1 MPLET
6 TSAALLAPPEEGES
20 LPAPV
25 QSFFVHTAVLEF
37 QAALQLLVERAC
49 FLTAANGAAVALKE
63 QGQFIYSAAAGE
75 FAAETGTL
83 VNLNKKYL
91 GECVRLGQTVRTRT
105 DSLFALAVPV
115 MRGADVVGIF
125 ELLGK
130 SAFEDCDAISAAR
143 LGEMIGTAIDHR
155 DAAVRAEKVEF
166 EEVVDAP
173 SAPTPSRWHAPDI
186 KEPKAEKESAAAT
199 SPIEVQKCSSCGFPV
214 SNGRKFCP
222 DCERNMDEAPDPA
235 ELFSMPPQE
244 SWLNTHGYTIASV
257 LVSAIAIAII
267 VWLRTR

>member
-6 TSAALLAPPEEGES
+6 TSAALLAPPEERES

-37 QAALQLLVERAC
+37 QAALQLLVERAR

-63 QGQFIYSAAAGE
+63 PGQFIYSAAAGE
-75 FAAETGTL
+75 FAAETGTP

-143 LGEMIGTAIDHR
+143 LI
-155 DAAVRAEKVEF
+155 
-166 EEVVDAP
+166 
-173 SAPTPSRWHAPDI
+173 
-186 KEPKAEKESAAAT
+186 
-199 SPIEVQKCSSCGFPV
+199 
-214 SNGRKFCP
+214 
-222 DCERNMDEAPDPA
+222 
-235 ELFSMPPQE
+235 
-244 SWLNTHGYTIASV
+244 
-257 LVSAIAIAII
+257 
-267 VWLRTR
+267 TR